1 MGHSGVISVNVQA
14 LYSTALNTRSSLLI
28 ASRKL
33 TPCCKEVAL
42 SVDVHGGALSV
53 DHGQYHRRRVVCGL
67 WTVPCPLSP
76 QRCAPHTPLE
86 KPSPQGSVATS
97 TARPL
102 ASIVP
107 FIAWGGPCRTS
118 RSRDVVC
125 GEGGHPVGTIDW
137 VLGTTW
143 SAFGLEK
150 STFWSFADLERR
162 LCARLPNLARRLS
175 RLDPTRT
182 RTGTPPLKPPK
193 RC

>member
-1 MGHSGVISVNVQA
+1 MDLALWMGHSGVISVNVQA

-125 GEGGHPVGTIDW
+125 GEGGQ
-137 VLGTTW
+137 
-143 SAFGLEK
+143 
-150 STFWSFADLERR
+150 R
-162 LCARLPNLARRLS
+162 LCAAVRRAHPS
-175 RLDPTRT
+175 QH
-182 RTGTPPLKPPK
+182 PPLKGRSARDPRSSHHITLSASLHSNVLEAPVAVMD
-193 RC
+193 RS